1 MRKSRGKYTTLPGV
15 DVMPWKDVAQN
26 MRDAGYKMNTA
37 TARNHFNRAM
47 LKLLKSISSEL
58 DLPPMDDK
66 AMIKLAESDDFQL
79 YIYEH
84 YTNMLGDYN
93 EPEDS

>member
-26 MRDAGYKMNTA
+26 MRNEGYKMNTA

-47 LKLLKSISSEL
+47 LKILKGIAEGLEL
-58 DLPPMDDK
+58 EHLSDEEMK
-66 AMIKLAESDDFQL
+66 KLAESDSFQL

-84 YTNMLGDYN
+84 FLEIQGARN
-93 EPEDS
+93 ETPDS